1 MEELKLLVEAVAKL
15 PHMAIW
21 ALVVFYGYKVLIAG
35 SIYGVIRF
43 IVQKSHDAY
52 VQKQTLQTQRELEK
66 LNHESKPK
74 EYKLDGLV
82 ISEEVR
88 VLLTAAISRMAITSY
103 VHMSDA
109 RRLDRAV
116 TEFLEKEGKK

>member
-43 IVQKSHDAY
+43 IAQKVHDAY
-52 VQKQTLQTQRELEK
+52 IAKQEQKKQPIEYEFEGLILGDSTKNMVAAELTK
-66 LNHESKPK
+66 LC
-74 EYKLDGLV
+74 GG
-82 ISEEVR
+82 
-88 VLLTAAISRMAITSY
+88 SY
-103 VHMSDA
+103 FHQSDA
-109 RRLDRAV
+109 RKLQSAISAY
-116 TEFLEKEGKK
+116 LEKERQK